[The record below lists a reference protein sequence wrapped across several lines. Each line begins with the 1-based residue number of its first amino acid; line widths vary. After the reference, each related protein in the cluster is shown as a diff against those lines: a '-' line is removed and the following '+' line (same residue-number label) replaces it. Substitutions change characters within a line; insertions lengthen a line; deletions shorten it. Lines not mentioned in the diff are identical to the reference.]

1 MTNNVYELDIR
12 DGVCYGYKR
21 KEVAMFTSNQRNGL
35 ALGFMMNNQNGV
47 RTEPSANVY
56 RDYAMQYFPDVCIPI
71 LDIPEGVHTIATQA
85 FKDCDRIFS
94 VRFPSTLRVI
104 EIEAFMN
111 CKCMEV
117 MNMNFG
123 SNFAVQ
129 KIGDEAFC
137 NTFCPTVFLPDTAKE
152 LGANIFESS
161 GVQKAIVGTTIL
173 PKGIF
178 KSCKKLRHVMIPSV
192 KEIGDEAFLRAFGKN
207 VVYAIPDNVLKIG
220 KSAFRYTKIFK
231 LPAFVQY
238 IDDMAFAD
246 TDIEFLKLSDRAKVE
261 QYAFYKS
268 HIWHKNIS
276 QNADID
282 KYAFELAKFG

>member
-12 DGVCYGYKR
+12 DGVCYGYKH
-21 KEVAMFTSNQRNGL
+21 KEVAMFTTNQRRSLAQECGL
-35 ALGFMMNNQNGV
+35 SDRKGAWV
-47 RTEPSANVY
+47 AARSYVY
-56 RDYAMQYFPDVCIPI
+56 RDYAMQYFPDVCIPL

-94 VRFPSTLRVI
+94 VRFPSMLRVI

-137 NTFCPTVFLPDTAKE
+137 NTFCPVVFVPDTAKE
-152 LGANIFESS
+152 LGANIFEST

-246 TDIEFLKLSDRAKVE
+246 TDIEFLTLSDRAKVE

-268 HIWHKNIS
+268 RIWHKNIS
-276 QNADID
+276 PNADID
-282 KYAFELAKFG
+282 KYAFEGATYG